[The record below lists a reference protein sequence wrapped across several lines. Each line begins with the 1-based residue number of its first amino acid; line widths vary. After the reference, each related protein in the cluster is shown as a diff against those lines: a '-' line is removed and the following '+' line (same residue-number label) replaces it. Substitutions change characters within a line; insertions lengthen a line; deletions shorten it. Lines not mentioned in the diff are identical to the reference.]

1 MPSTECKELGQAPN
15 PWKAFGVV
23 PKPEL
28 SGRPA
33 IFVLADEAPR
43 IHRTPIAPDHPT
55 TPSPPQSPFFP
66 IISAPPTV
74 TSQST
79 QNHTAA
85 DQSHP
90 SSRNAPAS
98 SQNPLPRLSIPTTT
112 TRRRRR
118 RSSSSPETAQSEPS
132 SGTRGLSDLPED
144 QEDARDGAG
153 VPASR
158 LTREGPSTPKR
169 ARLMSTTMRQDSE
182 PSNSSSNGARH
193 FSNGSS
199 RSPPQKATISN
210 TTNGHSPTTNGTSSS
225 YTNGSSPSITRTKNA
240 TFYGHDREEITRLL
254 IQTLSDLGYHG
265 AAGKLGEESG
275 YELESPSVAAFR
287 HAVLQG
293 EWLEAESLLFGSNP
307 SDEGGGVSISN
318 GHPPRHR
325 GLVLAEGAD
334 ASELKFRMRQ
344 QKYLELLEKRELE
357 IALTVLRQELT
368 PLHRDQAKLHALSR

>member
-1 MPSTECKELGQAPN
+1 M
-15 PWKAFGVV
+15 V
-23 PKPEL
+23 PKPDL

-33 IFVLADEAPR
+33 TFVLADEAPR
-43 IHRTPIAPDHPT
+43 IHRTPIAPDHPA

-66 IISAPPTV
+66 NISAPSTV
-74 TSQST
+74 TSQSS
-79 QNHTAA
+79 QHHTPA
-85 DQSHP
+85 DQI
-90 SSRNAPAS
+90 RPARS
-98 SQNPLPRLSIPTTT
+98 DALTGLQHPLPQLLIPIT

-118 RSSSSPETAQSEPS
+118 RSSSSPETAQAEPS
-132 SGTRGLSDLPED
+132 SEIRGLNDISED
-144 QEDARDGAG
+144 REDARDEAG
-153 VPASR
+153 VAASR
-158 LTREGPSTPKR
+158 LIREGPSSPKR
-169 ARLMSTTMRQDSE
+169 ARLMSRTMRQDSE
-182 PSNSSSNGARH
+182 PSNSNSNGARH
-193 FSNGSS
+193 YSNGSS
-199 RSPPQKATISN
+199 RSPPQKATVST
-210 TTNGHSPTTNGTSSS
+210 TTNGHSPATNGASSS
-225 YTNGSSPSITRTKNA
+225 YTNGSSPSIIRTKNP
-240 TFYGHDREEITRLL
+240 TFYGHDREEIARLL
-254 IQTLSDLGYHG
+254 IQTLGDLGYHG
-265 AAGKLGEESG
+265 AAGRLGEESG

-293 EWLEAESLLFGSNP
+293 EWPEAESLLFGSRL